1 MRCPQKAVVPAVLS
15 VPGRRLP
22 HMTHDPQTI
31 AWLDQ
36 EDARLAQ
43 LIRTRFAVQYVW
55 SGDEPDEPGF
65 GYTVG
70 LFGLGH
76 PELVVTGLDH
86 HVSHALLNRVARMVV
101 GGRDLVPGEVS
112 RTTPA
117 RTSSPSRCCPTPPRS
132 SSRRTASTSGR
143 TSSPSRPSN

>member
-1 MRCPQKAVVPAVLS
+1 
-15 VPGRRLP
+15 
-22 HMTHDPQTI
+22 MTHDPQTI

-43 LIRTRFAVQYVW
+43 LIRTHRFAVQYVW

-76 PELVVTGLDH
+76 PGT
-86 HVSHALLNRVARMVV
+86 R
-101 GGRDLVPGEVS
+101 RDGAGPPRQSRS
-112 RTTPA
+112 RTG
-117 RTSSPSRCCPTPPRS
+117 SP
-132 SSRRTASTSGR
+132 GW
-143 TSSPSRPSN
+143 